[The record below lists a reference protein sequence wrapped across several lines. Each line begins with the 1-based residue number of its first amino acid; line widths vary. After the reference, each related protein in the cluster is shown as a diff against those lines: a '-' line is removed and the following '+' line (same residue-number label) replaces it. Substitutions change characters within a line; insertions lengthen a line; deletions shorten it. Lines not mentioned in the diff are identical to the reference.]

1 MSVTKRRET
10 WTWDNYL
17 EWEARQDMRYELVDG
32 EVYAMTGGTADHD
45 TISTNLV
52 AELRERLRGSRCR
65 AHGANLKVKAGRNG
79 RYPDALVDCGP
90 RVGEALVA
98 QQPTVVFEVL
108 SKSTAAFDQSLK
120 LRDYEAIESIRA
132 YVLVD
137 QDKPRVLVY
146 ARDVHGGIGSAS
158 SMVLAEDLNAMIEL
172 PVLELTIPL
181 RAVYEGISFED

>member
-146 ARDVHGGIGSAS
+146 ARDIHGGIGSAS
-158 SMVLAEDLNAMIEL
+158 SMVLAEGLNAMIEL

>member
-90 RVGEALVA
+90 RVGEALDA

-108 SKSTAAFDQSLK
+108 STAAFDQSLK

-158 SMVLAEDLNAMIEL
+158 SMVLAEGLNAMIEL